1 MKICQFVTV
10 QMPSQKTTPPA
21 PGTQPR
27 GRCPNIYP
35 DNPSA
40 GLIVAYVAPRIGI
53 IPFIFL
59 EARGKIPPMNPT
71 EFLRQLKD
79 ESFYQDQLIHVERIS
94 ARRAQYTSLQQ
105 PLLRSLVEAIKANG
119 TPKLYS
125 HQAQAIDAAR
135 AGQHVVV
142 ATSTASGKTLCY
154 NVPVLEAIA
163 NNVQARALYLFPTKA
178 LAQDQLRALRTLIQH
193 FKAAATQNNSG
204 RTQAQVNLRFG
215 VYDGDT
221 PKNSRTRLRQEANII
236 LTNPD
241 MLHVGILP
249 NHRLW
254 ADFLK
259 NLKFVVVDEAHIY
272 RGVFGSHVAAVLRRL
287 TRLCHLY
294 GSQPQFICCSATI
307 ANPGEH
313 IERLVGHRPVVV
325 DDDGSPQAPKQF
337 ALWNPPFIDKKK
349 TARRSPNGEA
359 ANLFAQ
365 LIRHQIRNIT
375 FTKARVVAELILNY
389 ARQTLDRIDPE
400 FKERIASY
408 RAGYLAEHRREIE
421 QALFKG
427 DLIGV
432 TATSALELGVDVGGL
447 DATVS
452 VGYPGTIASL
462 WQQAGRAG
470 RGSSSSLAIL
480 VGLDNPLDQYFMRH
494 PAQLF
499 GRPHE
504 HALIDPGNVYILEQH
519 LPCAAYE
526 QPLTPADE
534 VHFGRGFV
542 EAMVSLEEQGIMTY
556 EPGHDQW
563 YYRGKEYPAQ
573 HMSIR
578 SVGSRPIV
586 LVDGKRKF
594 KRLEEMDEAS
604 AFNRVHPGAI
614 YMHQGENYIVTE
626 LDLQK
631 AQATLIPAQVDYYTQ
646 AHERSDINIIHSIQH
661 RQMKFCTVYWGA
673 VRVTQQVVGY
683 RRVRQFSEAN
693 LGDIPL
699 EMPANTFETRA
710 IWWDIPLEW
719 IRHLNRRGWDFM
731 GGLHAVEHAA
741 IGLLPLFA
749 MCDRWDIGGLST
761 PMHPDTDSPQI
772 FIYDGYP
779 GGVGI
784 TEKGFSLITDLWE
797 ATLATIKECPCDDG
811 CPSCIYSPKCG
822 NNNEP
827 LDKRAAIWILESLLR
842 A

>member
-1 MKICQFVTV
+1 M
-10 QMPSQKTTPPA
+10 
-21 PGTQPR
+21 
-27 GRCPNIYP
+27 
-35 DNPSA
+35 NPSD
-40 GLIVAYVAPRIGI
+40 
-53 IPFIFL
+53 FL
-59 EARGKIPPMNPT
+59 T
-71 EFLRQLKD
+71 QLKQ
-79 ESFYQDQLIHVERIS
+79 ESFYQDQLVHVERLGG
-94 ARRAQYTSLQQ
+94 RRARYASLEQ
-105 PLLRSLVEAIKANG
+105 PLLRSLVEAIQAG
-119 TPKLYS
+119 GAPRLYI

-135 AGQHVVV
+135 RGRHVVV

-154 NVPVLEAIA
+154 NVPVLESIA
-163 NNVQARALYLFPTKA
+163 LDWQARAIYLFPTKA
-178 LAQDQLRALRTLIQH
+178 LAQDQLRSLKALVSN
-193 FKAAATQNNSG
+193 FKATAAKNNNG
-204 RTQAQVNLRFG
+204 QPPVDPHFG

-221 PKNSRTRLRQEANII
+221 PKSSRTRLRREANII

-254 ADFLK
+254 SHFLK
-259 NLKFVVVDEAHIY
+259 VLKFVVVDEAHIY

-287 TRLCHLY
+287 TRLCQHY
-294 GSQPQFICCSATI
+294 GNQPQFICCSATI

-313 IERLVGHRPVVV
+313 IERLVGHAPVVV

-365 LIRHQIRNIT
+365 LTRHEIRNIT
-375 FTKARVVAELILNY
+375 FTKARVVAELILSY
-389 ARQTLDRIDPE
+389 TRQTLDRIEPQ
-400 FKERIASY
+400 FKDRIASY

-421 QALFKG
+421 QALFQG

-470 RGSSSSLAIL
+470 RRGKGSSLAIL
-480 VGLDNPLDQYFMRH
+480 VGLDNPLDQFFMRH
-494 PAQLF
+494 PTQLF

-504 HALIDPGNVYILEQH
+504 HALIDPGNMYVLEQH

-526 QPLTPADE
+526 LPLSPEDE
-534 VHFGRGFV
+534 AHFGHGFV
-542 EAMVSLEEQGIMTY
+542 EAMVNLEERGVMSY
-556 EPGHDQW
+556 EPGHDRW
-563 YYRGKEYPAQ
+563 YYRGKGYPAQ
-573 HMSIR
+573 RVSIR

-586 LVDGKRKF
+586 LVDGSRKN
-594 KRLEEMDEAS
+594 KQLEEMDEAS
-604 AFNRVHPGAI
+604 AFGRVHPGAV
-614 YMHQGENYIVTE
+614 YMHQGENYLVTE
-626 LDLQK
+626 LDLVK
-631 AQATLIPAQVDYYTQ
+631 GQATLIPATVDYYTQ
-646 AHERSDINIIHSIQH
+646 AHERSEINIIRSMQH
-661 RQMKFCTVYWGA
+661 RQMKYCTVYWGA

-683 RRVRQFSEAN
+683 RRMRHFSDAN
-693 LGDIPL
+693 LGDTPL
-699 EMPANTFETRA
+699 EMPPNIFETRA
-710 IWWDIPLEW
+710 VWWDVPQDW
-719 IRHLNRRGWDFM
+719 ARHLSRRGWDFM

-761 PMHPDTDSPQI
+761 PKHPDTESSQI

-784 TEKGFSLITDLWE
+784 SEKGFNLITDLWE
-797 ATLATIKECPCDDG
+797 ATLATIKDCPCDDG

-827 LDKRAAIWILESLLR
+827 LDKRAAVWILESLLR
-842 A
+842 S

>member
-1 MKICQFVTV
+1 M
-10 QMPSQKTTPPA
+10 
-21 PGTQPR
+21 
-27 GRCPNIYP
+27 
-35 DNPSA
+35 NPS
-40 GLIVAYVAPRIGI
+40 
-53 IPFIFL
+53 
-59 EARGKIPPMNPT
+59 
-71 EFLRQLKD
+71 EFLNQLK
-79 ESFYQDQLIHVERIS
+79 EEGFYEDQLIHVERIG
-94 ARRAQYTSLQQ
+94 ARRAGYASLKR
-105 PLLRSLVEAIKANG
+105 PLLRSLVEAIKAGG
-119 TPKLYS
+119 TPRLYT
-125 HQAQAIDAAR
+125 HQAKAIDAVR
-135 AGQHVVV
+135 DGQHVAV

-163 NNVQARALYLFPTKA
+163 QNSQTRAIYLFPTKA
-178 LAQDQLRALRTLIQH
+178 LAQDQLRALKELIHH
-193 FKAAATQNNSG
+193 FKTAVGKDGNRPPQINP
-204 RTQAQVNLRFG
+204 RFG
-215 VYDGDT
+215 AYDGDT

-241 MLHVGILP
+241 MLHIGILP

-254 ADFLK
+254 GHFLK
-259 NLKFVVVDEAHIY
+259 DLRFVVVDEAHIY

-287 TRLCHLY
+287 TRLCRLY
-294 GSQPQFICCSATI
+294 GNQPQFICCSATI

-313 IERLVGHRPVVV
+313 VERLTGCKPLVV
-325 DDDGSPQAPKQF
+325 DEDGSPQAPKQF

-359 ANLFAQ
+359 ANIFAQ
-365 LIRHQIRNIT
+365 LTRHNVRNIT
-375 FTKARVVAELILNY
+375 FTKARVVAELILSY
-389 ARQTLDRIDPE
+389 ARQTLDRTAPE
-400 FKERIASY
+400 LKDRIASY

-421 QALFKG
+421 QALFHG
-427 DLIGV
+427 RLIGV

-452 VGYPGTIASL
+452 VGYPGTVASL

-470 RGSSSSLAIL
+470 RGNSSSLAIL

-526 QPLTPADE
+526 LPLTPDDE
-534 VHFGRGFV
+534 SHFGHGFV
-542 EAMVSLEEQGIMTY
+542 EAMVNLEEQGLTTY
-556 EPGHDQW
+556 EADHDKW

-573 HMSIR
+573 HVSIR
-578 SVGSRPIV
+578 SIGSRPIA

-594 KRLEEMDEAS
+594 KRLEEMDEAT
-604 AFNRVHPGAI
+604 AFSRVHPGAI
-614 YMHQGENYIVTE
+614 YMHQGENYLVTE

-631 AQATLIPAQVDYYTQ
+631 AQAVLMEARVDYYTQ
-646 AHERSDINIIHSIQH
+646 AHEQSDINIIRSMQH
-661 RQMKFCTVYWGA
+661 REMKYSAVYWGA

-683 RRVRQFSEAN
+683 RRVRHFSEAN
-693 LGDIPL
+693 LGDTPL
-699 EMPANTFETRA
+699 DMPANIFETRA
-710 IWWDIPLEW
+710 VWWDVPLEW
-719 IRHLNRRGWDFM
+719 ARHLSRRGWDFM

-761 PMHPDTDSPQI
+761 PAHPDTERPQI

-784 TEKGFSLITDLWE
+784 AEQGFNLITDLWE

-822 NNNEP
+822 NNNQP

-842 A
+842 V